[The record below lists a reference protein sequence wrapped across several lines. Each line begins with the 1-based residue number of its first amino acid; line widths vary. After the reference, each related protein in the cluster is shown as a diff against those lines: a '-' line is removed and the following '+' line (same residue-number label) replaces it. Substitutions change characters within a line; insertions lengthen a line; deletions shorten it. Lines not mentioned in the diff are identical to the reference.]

1 MKTLNIEQLSILLS
15 NKIAAKN
22 AELYSYEMLDN
33 NNDNPIS
40 NNVKEDSYL
49 AGFFHARRILFD
61 YFVSNE
67 KYVEVGGEYT
77 LDVGSLAPI
86 KVKVLKILNNYVECK
101 YLSSYNGRVENIGF
115 ELFKNNGYKFK

>member
-22 AELYSYEMLDN
+22 AELYSYEMPDN

-61 YFVSNE
+61 Y
-67 KYVEVGGEYT
+67 
-77 LDVGSLAPI
+77 LP
-86 KVKVLKILNNYVECK
+86 
-101 YLSSYNGRVENIGF
+101 YLSPYCYPCYF
-115 ELFKNNGYKFK
+115 Q

>member
-22 AELYSYEMLDN
+22 AELYSYEMPDN

-40 NNVKEDSYL
+40 NNVKENSYL
-49 AGFFHARRILFD
+49 AGFFHARRILFN

>member
-1 MKTLNIEQLSILLS
+1 MKTLNIEQLSSLLS

-22 AELYSYEMLDN
+22 AELYSYEMPDN
-33 NNDNPIS
+33 NNDNSIS

-49 AGFFHARRILFD
+49 AGFFNARRILFD

-77 LDVGSLAPI
+77 LDVGSLTPI

>member
-22 AELYSYEMLDN
+22 AELYSYEMPDN

>member
-22 AELYSYEMLDN
+22 AELYSYEMPDN

-49 AGFFHARRILFD
+49 AGFFHARRILFN